1 MRIAILHS
9 PRAKRPSV
17 GLAVLTAIAVL
28 AAGCATTGASSETPA
43 SGVSAPSAE
52 TTASAE
58 ASIPEGAAARADSL
72 RRSWTE
78 ADVHFM
84 RGMIH
89 HHAQALTMARMASTH
104 GASERIRTLTAR
116 ILNSQEGE
124 IGLMRDWLLD
134 RGEPAPEVE
143 PDGTLASGRPLM
155 QMAGMLTERQ
165 MEELREARGEEFDRL
180 FLIYMI
186 QHHEGALTMVDELF
200 ATPGAAQNEVT
211 FRLASD
217 IAADQTSEI
226 ERMRTMLRA
235 MVFETG

>member
-17 GLAVLTAIAVL
+17 GLVVLTAIAAL
-28 AAGCATTGASSETPA
+28 AAGCATIGASSETPS
-43 SGVSAPSAE
+43 SGAPAPSG
-52 TTASAE
+52 TTS
-58 ASIPEGAAARADSL
+58 SEGAISPAARADSL
-72 RRSWTE
+72 RHSWTE
-78 ADVHFM
+78 ADVDFV

-89 HHAQALTMARMASTH
+89 HHAQAVVMARMAPTH

-124 IGLMRDWLLD
+124 IALMRDWLLD
-134 RGEPAPEVE
+134 RGEPAPDVA
-143 PDGTLASGRPLM
+143 PDGTIEGHVHTGPM
-155 QMAGMLTERQ
+155 PGMLTERQ
-165 MEELREARGEEFDRL
+165 MKELREARGEEFDRL

-186 QHHEGALTMVDELF
+186 QHHEGALTMVNELF
-200 ATPGAAQNEVT
+200 ATSGAAQNEVT